1 MYGEKTNDAA
11 GWLVARVFIPAL
23 RMGLGAEAGRSLS
36 SRVAWSTEQVPGQP
50 GLHRETL
57 SWGGGGGGKE
67 TKKEETNK
75 HNSTKSARVLKRD
88 KTDQQVKALAT

>member
-1 MYGEKTNDAA
+1 MVK
-11 GWLVARVFIPAL
+11 WLVHVKNLKEHSAPGGV
-23 RMGLGAEAGRSLS
+23 GGAEAGESLC
-36 SRVAWSTEQVPGQP
+36 SRPAWSTEQVPGQP

-57 SWGGGGGGKE
+57 SWGGGGGRKE